1 MRISEVA
8 RAAGCSVRAVRH
20 YHASGALPEPPR
32 TAGGYRD
39 YGLGDLAALLRVR
52 ALVDAGITLADI
64 RSGSPTLID
73 AALSRIDSQ
82 LAALRAQR
90 SRLLALQAGERG
102 LPADLRSGIRD
113 LLGDHDYTRM
123 EIDALD
129 LMGLSGVATAETWE
143 VLRRNL
149 ADPARRAEALRLRD
163 LWEELGET
171 APTGAAADELIAEL
185 RPLTGLVH
193 GVVDTLTPGDV
204 PLGVRDVATR
214 GAQARALAEL
224 TGAL

>member
-39 YGLGDLAALLRVR
+39 YGLADLAALLRVR

-64 RSGSPTLID
+64 RSDSSSLID

-82 LAALRAQR
+82 LTVLRAQR
-90 SRLLALQAGERG
+90 SRLLALQSGELG
-102 LPADLRSGIRD
+102 LPADIRSGIRE
-113 LLGDHDYTRM
+113 LLGDGIPARM

-129 LMGLSGVATAETWE
+129 LMGLTGVASAETWE

-149 ADPARRAEALRLRD
+149 RDPARRADTLRFRA
-163 LWEELGET
+163 LWEELGDL
-171 APTGAAADELIAEL
+171 APAAADDNIAEL
-185 RPLTGLVH
+185 RGLR
-193 GVVDTLTPGDV
+193 GISDGILPTLTPGEV
-204 PLGVRDVATR
+204 PLQLRDVETR

-224 TGAL
+224 AGAL

>member
-20 YHASGALPEPPR
+20 YHASGALPKPPR

-52 ALVDAGITLADI
+52 ALVDACITLADI
-64 RSGSPTLID
+64 RSDSPTLID

-90 SRLLALQAGERG
+90 SRLLALQAGELG

-113 LLGDHDYTRM
+113 LLG
-123 EIDALD
+123 
-129 LMGLSGVATAETWE
+129 
-143 VLRRNL
+143 
-149 ADPARRAEALRLRD
+149 
-163 LWEELGET
+163 ET
-171 APTGAAADELIAEL
+171 APTGAAAEELIAEL

-193 GVVDTLTPGDV
+193 GVVDTLAPGDV
-204 PLGVRDVATR
+204 PLGVRDVVTR

-224 TGAL
+224 AGAL

>member
-39 YGLGDLAALLRVR
+39 YGLADLAALLRVR

-64 RSGSPTLID
+64 RSDSSSLID

-82 LAALRAQR
+82 LTVLRAQR
-90 SRLLALQAGERG
+90 SRLLALQSGELG
-102 LPADLRSGIRD
+102 LPADIRSGIRE
-113 LLGDHDYTRM
+113 LLGDGIPARM

-129 LMGLSGVATAETWE
+129 LMGLTGVASAETWE

-149 ADPARRAEALRLRD
+149 RHPARRADTLRFRD
-163 LWEELGET
+163 LWEELGDL
-171 APTGAAADELIAEL
+171 APAAADDNIAEL
-185 RPLTGLVH
+185 RGLR
-193 GVVDTLTPGDV
+193 GISDGILPTLTPGEV
-204 PLGVRDVATR
+204 PLQLRDVETR

-224 TGAL
+224 AGAL